1 MPGSD
6 KHAAI
11 IAIEKHGCSVASG
24 ALACFASV
32 LGKVAFDGDTPFQV
46 QATSACEE
54 HFSELA
60 LCNTVGRLVQG
71 ASLAGM
77 FMVNAVML
85 STFLKA
91 LQMSGST
98 VATVTNFSTNFV
110 LSGIS
115 GRMVFGERLPALWF
129 FGASLVVSGVVL
141 LTGGSSPE
149 DDKTSERIKG
159 EEGLRSTS
167 QSAHSSSRKTT
178 KDREKRD

>member
-1 MPGSD
+1 MPGAD

-11 IAIEKHGCSVASG
+11 IAIEKHGYSVASG

-54 HFSELA
+54 HFPALA

-141 LTGGSSPE
+141 LTGGRSPE
-149 DDKTSERIKG
+149 ADKTSERIKG
-159 EEGLRSTS
+159 EEGPTSTS
-167 QSAHSSSRKTT
+167 QSTHSSSRKTT
-178 KDREKRD
+178 KDREKRE

>member
-1 MPGSD
+1 
-6 KHAAI
+6 
-11 IAIEKHGCSVASG
+11 SVASG
-24 ALACFASV
+24 ALACFASM

-54 HFSELA
+54 HFPELA

-98 VATVTNFSTNFV
+98 VATVTNFSTNLV

-149 DDKTSERIKG
+149 GDKTSERIKG
-159 EEGLRSTS
+159 EEDLRSTS
-167 QSAHSSSRKTT
+167 QSTHSSSRKRT

>member
-1 MPGSD
+1 MPGAD

-11 IAIEKHGCSVASG
+11 IAIENHGYSVASG

-54 HFSELA
+54 HFPELA

-149 DDKTSERIKG
+149 GGKTSERIKG
-159 EEGLRSTS
+159 EGLTSTG
-167 QSAHSSSRKTT
+167 QSTHSSSRKTT